1 MAQVWILSSNCI
13 ARPESEENKGTNKR
27 WLNDWWWVHA
37 SVLWHAE
44 FNLIAVPTGHF
55 RLIAHW
61 RARDRRAIMDSCLT
75 GEGWRSCVDSPN
87 CGHDATTLLELIDWL
102 TWFNMWEPFKGGI
115 ETHQNAQKYTVDLSF
130 IIKYNFIM
138 ICSLLFSLL
147 NSWPRPQGRDRES
160 ACPAF
165 RPVLLHSYSS
175 FLQVAGHPWSKSAQ

>member
-1 MAQVWILSSNCI
+1 MIEWLMMGSCFRPLACRIQPHRCPHRALPSHCTL
-13 ARPESEENKGTNKR
+13 AGTGPESNNG
-27 WLNDWWWVHA
+27 LLPH
-37 SVLWHAE
+37 
-44 FNLIAVPTGHF
+44 
-55 RLIAHW
+55 
-61 RARDRRAIMDSCLT
+61 RRRMAKL
-75 GEGWRSCVDSPN
+75 RRQPKL